1 MHLNFRFVY
10 YQSQLIVAS
19 SKFSP
24 VTSAI
29 SETFARMSPSISMK
43 FVIVVLVSFILN
55 TEAFQS
61 FAQRVRA
68 SKSSTILQAARDS
81 VQPVSIQNNAKVFAA
96 AALPFFAT
104 LLTSGLMARAA
115 VETTAEFKDE
125 EKKVAEF
132 KAQQQKIRK
141 SWDDIIVKLEASDNP
156 VTTESC
162 IRDLTAVLVKYNAG
176 IPSGVK
182 KLELVKMIRSKKY
195 VMVGKKQKILPTWS
209 KDSEIAY
216 QVENYFVNY

>member
-1 MHLNFRFVY
+1 MALSKIVI
-10 YQSQLIVAS
+10 SILQLCAED
-19 SKFSP
+19 FSP
-24 VTSAI
+24 PYCSMSSFTSSVLGI
-29 SETFARMSPSISMK
+29 F
-43 FVIVVLVSFILN
+43 VLVSFILN
-55 TEAFQS
+55 IHAFQS
-61 FAQRVRA
+61 IATRVTV
-68 SKSSTILQAARDS
+68 STTSTVLQTSRDS
-81 VQPVSIQNNAKVFAA
+81 LQPVSIQNGAKRLST
-96 AALPFFAT
+96 AALPFFTA
-104 LLTSGLMARAA
+104 LLTSGLIARAA

-141 SWDDIIVKLEASDNP
+141 SWDDIIAKLEASDNP

-216 QVENYFVNY
+216 QVQYCSMADL